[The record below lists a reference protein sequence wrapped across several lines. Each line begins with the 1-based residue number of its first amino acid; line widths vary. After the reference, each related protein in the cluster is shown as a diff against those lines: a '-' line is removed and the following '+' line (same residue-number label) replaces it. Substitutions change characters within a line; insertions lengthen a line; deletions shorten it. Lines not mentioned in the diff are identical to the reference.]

1 MFDYKSFNSTKRL
14 IRNADIYQCARCEMS
29 TSRGCLF
36 MTMSRVTILIVFF
49 WWSFTLRRLFL
60 FKIIN
65 CEFVSESQNNPKAAF
80 YQQATNGAG
89 LSSVASSRSYTVD
102 ASPPVKGRVS
112 EITSGSLDDID
123 FQVLITT

>member
-1 MFDYKSFNSTKRL
+1 MCPVRNVSIAWMRIHDYEQGHHIDCFVWYF
-14 IRNADIYQCARCEMS
+14 A
-29 TSRGCLF
+29 
-36 MTMSRVTILIVFF
+36 
-49 WWSFTLRRLFL
+49 LRRLFH
-60 FKIIN
+60 FKIKY
-65 CEFVSESQNNPKAAF
+65 CEFVVDSESQNNPEAAF
-80 YQQATNGAG
+80 YRQATNGAG

>member
-1 MFDYKSFNSTKRL
+1 MCPVRNVSIARMPIYDYEQGHYIDCF
-14 IRNADIYQCARCEMS
+14 
-29 TSRGCLF
+29 
-36 MTMSRVTILIVFF
+36 V
-49 WWSFTLRRLFL
+49 WSFALRRLFL
-60 FKIIN
+60 FKIIY

-102 ASPPVKGRVS
+102 ASPPVNGRVS